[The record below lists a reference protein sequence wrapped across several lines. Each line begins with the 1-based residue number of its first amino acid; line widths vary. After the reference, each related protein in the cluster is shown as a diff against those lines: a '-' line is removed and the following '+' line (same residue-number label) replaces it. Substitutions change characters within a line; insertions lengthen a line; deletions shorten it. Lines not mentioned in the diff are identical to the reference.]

1 MPRTARTLPTS
12 EHFRLQQVSEG
23 AYAAI
28 DIERGAAFSNAGII
42 DLGDLTLIYD
52 TLMTPKAAKDLRAA
66 AEHLTGRRTDFIV
79 NSHCHADHWS
89 GNSVF
94 ADHATIISTDQT
106 RVQMTAHVA
115 PALTHREE
123 SAVAVTEQM
132 EANKRRLATEQDERW
147 RAWLPIRIAYC
158 QHILE
163 SLPTLTLCFP
173 SLTFEDKLVFHGKHR
188 TAELLARS
196 GHTSSDAILV
206 LPTEC
211 VAFVG
216 DLAFF
221 QSHPAMANSD
231 PDAWTTVLEELE
243 GSDSEIFVP
252 GHGPVGSRTDVALL
266 KRYIAALQE
275 LVVPIARAGGSTEE
289 AARQPIPPPF
299 DAWSRGMDRYPA
311 NLRYLHERVSASG
324 TPAV

>member
-1 MPRTARTLPTS
+1 MPRVARTLPTS
-12 EHFRLQQVSEG
+12 EHFLLQQIAEG
-23 AYAAI
+23 VYAAI

-66 AEHLTGRRTDFIV
+66 AEHLTGRPTDFCV
-79 NSHCHADHWS
+79 NSHRHADHWS

-106 RVQMTAHVA
+106 REQMTVHVA
-115 PALTHREE
+115 PALPRREE

-132 EANKRRLATEQDERW
+132 EANKKRLTTEKDERW

-163 SLPTLTLCFP
+163 SLPSLTLCFP
-173 SLTFEDKLVFHGKHR
+173 SLTFENKLVFHGTHR
-188 TAELLARS
+188 TAELLARR

-211 VAFVG
+211 VAFMG
-216 DLAFF
+216 DLSFF
-221 QSHPAMANSD
+221 ESHPAMANSD
-231 PDAWTTVLEELE
+231 PDAWMAVLEELE
-243 GSDSEIFVP
+243 GSNIETFVP
-252 GHGPVGSRTDVALL
+252 GHGPVGSRVDVALL
-266 KRYIAALQE
+266 KQYIAALQE
-275 LVVPIARAGGSTEE
+275 LVTRVVKAAG
-289 AARQPIPPPF
+289 RQ
-299 DAWSRGMDRYPA
+299 SRWI
-311 NLRYLHERVSASG
+311 S
-324 TPAV
+324 